1 MAFDN
6 FEDEEKFVKKQR
18 PMPQPIYDATGKTIN
33 QQPVHDNLVEKEV
46 RLRHNNEVTRG
57 KVVGRTVTDN
67 GLTCGTYS
75 NNPYHN
81 TIVYDVEFPD
91 GSIKEYAASI
101 LAENV
106 VEQVDKEN
114 IEYALFDN
122 ILDHH
127 ERLTKGDSTEADWFF
142 KVLWK
147 DGNEEWV
154 PFVEFK
160 SSHPI
165 EVAEYVRA
173 QALGSET
180 PFYQWVHSV
189 LSQRK
194 AIVSKIKAR
203 AQVTHK
209 YGVKIPRTVQ
219 QAFTFDKMN
228 SNTMWE
234 KAIEKETTNVGIAFQ
249 ILNSDDDLPV
259 GYKKVTGHLIFDVKM
274 DFTRK
279 ARFVLDGHKT
289 EQPDISTYAG
299 VVSRESIR
307 IALTYA
313 ALNKLQ
319 VYAADIQNAYLQAPS
334 SQKHYQICGE
344 EFGRENIGKRALI
357 RRALYG
363 GKTAGSDFRYH
374 LRACM
379 KHLNFKSCLTDPDV
393 WIRPAM
399 NEDGQEYYEYVL
411 LWTDDC
417 LVISHRPEVVLHN
430 EIGKYFKLK
439 EGSIG
444 PPKIYLGG
452 KMR

>member
-1 MAFDN
+1 M
-6 FEDEEKFVKKQR
+6 
-18 PMPQPIYDATGKTIN
+18 
-33 QQPVHDNLVEKEV
+33 
-46 RLRHNNEVTRG
+46 
-57 KVVGRTVTDN
+57 
-67 GLTCGTYS
+67 
-75 NNPYHN
+75 
-81 TIVYDVEFPD
+81 YDVEFPD

-209 YGVKIPRTVQ
+209 YGVEIPRTVQ

-289 EQPDISTYAG
+289 EKPDISTYAG

-334 SQKHYQICGE
+334 SQKHYQIYGE